1 MSSSTSV
8 SLQAAAGP
16 AIFERDPLLGKE
28 DNEVSQS
35 EHMLRT
41 NRGCNTPVATNTCRI
56 CMDEEVD
63 PILNP
68 LISPCKCSGSTK
80 YVHRQCLLKWRSM
93 KSGTQAYYRCEICH
107 YRYQFRRLWWAQ
119 VLGHPITSILIF
131 SALLTSS
138 AWLLGYVPLMELLVG
153 VPPGSHI
160 GLHFLNG
167 FLLVGLLG
175 ALALLIQ
182 LCVTLPGSLP
192 PGACNGCYCEPC
204 PMVAIAGGEECLA
217 LLLVLLVSMAI
228 AGLVWV
234 CKTLYGTLYGT
245 LRERMRWAE
254 HMVENVGEVGGKG
267 SGRDGPAESSR
278 GLAGVARWRFRFW
291 GSSAGSSG
299 APSSSAA
306 SAVSAES
313 PASGGPSGSS
323 PVGGSVA
330 TKAPAEE
337 SMV

>member
-1 MSSSTSV
+1 LPAIIFIILFWWCRCGMSSSTSV
-8 SLQAAAGP
+8 TSLQAAVGP
-16 AIFERDPLLGKE
+16 SVSERAPLLGKE
-28 DNEVSQS
+28 GNEGPQS

-41 NRGCNTPVATNTCRI
+41 SRGSNTPVVTSTCRI
-56 CMDEEVD
+56 CMDEEFD
-63 PILNP
+63 PISNP

-131 SALLTSS
+131 SALLTAS
-138 AWLLGYVPLMELLVG
+138 AWLLGYVPIMELMLG

-182 LCVTLPGSLP
+182 LCVALPGSLP
-192 PGACNGCYCEPC
+192 PGACNSCYCEPC

-217 LLLVLLVSMAI
+217 LLLVLLVSLAI

-234 CKTLYGTLYGT
+234 CKTLYGTLYST

-254 HMVENVGEVGGKG
+254 HMVEQRQWKRWACWKQPRAHWCGSLAIRLLGWSRRILRSAIKFCRLGGVLRK
-267 SGRDGPAESSR
+267 SR
-278 GLAGVARWRFRFW
+278 VRR
-291 GSSAGSSG
+291 
-299 APSSSAA
+299 
-306 SAVSAES
+306 
-313 PASGGPSGSS
+313 
-323 PVGGSVA
+323 SVRV
-330 TKAPAEE
+330 KF
-337 SMV
+337 S